1 MDVNLVKIDKI
12 IDINKAKPVSFG
24 QFSVSIVPATVSA
37 AGFDL
42 TTPIDRFSMLDWFMT
57 LKLVNASKENL
68 IIENIQA
75 EWIGKDNYRCKSNY
89 VRICEAI
96 QESEKNETMAVDQ
109 LIDKNKSLERKT
121 IFLPILL
128 KYQSEKFIRADFSL
142 KIYKRKFFSYW
153 DPISFKKEDI
163 KEPET
168 YEQLLQKAIIK
179 ITTDRSRKP
188 LLLKI

>member
-12 IDINKAKPVSFG
+12 IDINKAKPVSFR

-42 TTPIDRFSMLDWFMT
+42 TIPIDRFSMLDWFMT

-89 VRICEAI
+89 VKICEAI
-96 QESEKNETMAVDQ
+96 QENKKDEAMIVDQ
-109 LIDKNKSLERKT
+109 LIDEKKSLERKP
-121 IFLPILL
+121 IFLPIFL
-128 KYQSEKFIRADFSL
+128 KHQSEKFIRVDFLL
-142 KIYKRKFFSYW
+142 KTYKRIFFSYW
-153 DPISFKKEDI
+153 RPISFKKEEI
-163 KEPET
+163 KAPKT
-168 YEQLLQKAIIK
+168 YEQLLQRAIIK
-179 ITTDRSRKP
+179 ITTDRNQKP

>member
-12 IDINKAKPVSFG
+12 IDINKAKPVSLG

-37 AGFDL
+37 AGFNL
-42 TTPIDRFSMLDWFMT
+42 TIPIDILYMLDWFMI

-68 IIENIQA
+68 IIKNIQA
-75 EWIGKDNYRCKSNY
+75 EWIGRDNYRCKSDY

-96 QESEKNETMAVDQ
+96 QENEKSEAIVVEQLVDE
-109 LIDKNKSLERKT
+109 KKELERKP

-128 KYQSEKFIRADFSL
+128 ENQSEKFIRADFSL
-142 KIYKRKFFSYW
+142 RTYKRIFFSYW
-153 DPISFKKEDI
+153 RPISFKKGDI

-179 ITTDRSRKP
+179 ITTDRSQKP